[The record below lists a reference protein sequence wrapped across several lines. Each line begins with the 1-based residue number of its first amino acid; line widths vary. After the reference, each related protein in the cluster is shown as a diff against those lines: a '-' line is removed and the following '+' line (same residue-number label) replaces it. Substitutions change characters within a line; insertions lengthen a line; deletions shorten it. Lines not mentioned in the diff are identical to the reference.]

1 MPGPRLFISIII
13 QIKMKKTLFLI
24 MVLVSFLGNAQEED
38 LKVGLVLSGGGAKG
52 LAHIGA
58 LKVLEEAGIRIDYI
72 GGSSMGAIIGGL
84 YAAGYTADELDS
96 IFHET
101 NFNILIQDDLPRSA
115 KTFYEKEDSE
125 KYALTLPFDRY
136 KIGLPS
142 GLSRGQNIYNLMS
155 GLTMHIGNIDSFD
168 DLPIP
173 FFCIAADVETG
184 EEVIL
189 DEGSLAQAVS
199 ASGAIPS
206 VFSPVKIGDRLL
218 TDGGVANN
226 YPVEELRRRGAE
238 FVIGVDVQDS
248 LMDRS
253 ELKGVFD
260 ILTQVSNFRT
270 INEMKEKIPKTDIYI
285 KPDISKFSILSFDR
299 GKEII
304 DSGVVATQ
312 ERIYDLKEVS
322 KRQKGKAS
330 EFFIPRID
338 TLQISDLT
346 LEGNNNYPREY
357 IMGKL
362 RINYFTKFTFEDLN
376 NGINNLSATGNF
388 NRINYRF
395 IPNEDDK
402 FYTLAM
408 QIEESENKTYLRLG
422 VHYDEL
428 YRSGALFN
436 ITHKSLLF
444 TNDVTS
450 LDVIL
455 GDNFRYNFD
464 YYLDKGYY
472 WSLGVRSR
480 YNKFSEDIS
489 FDFAREN
496 AGLEEEALNKIN
508 IDHIDFTNQVY
519 FETLFKQV
527 FSFGIGAEH
536 KFLKIKTETLER
548 NALQLADNVFE
559 NSHFLSGFGK
569 LRYDSYDNKYFPS
582 KGLYFN
588 SDFHL
593 YLFSSDYNEDFSE
606 FSIAQGEIGYA
617 VTPID
622 KLSLRLDSSAGLKI
636 GNDNTNSLDF
646 FLGGYGNN
654 MINNFMPF
662 FGYDFIS
669 ISGDSFVKALV
680 EIDYEFIRRHHVI
693 GSANFANVGNRLYST
708 GGWFSSPDFTGYALG
723 YGFESFVGPL
733 EVKYTW
739 SPESSS
745 STWFFNLGFWF

>member
-1 MPGPRLFISIII
+1 MKKVLFI
-13 QIKMKKTLFLI
+13 F
-24 MVLVSFLGNAQEED
+24 MVLWSILGNAQEED

-58 LKVLEEAGIRIDYI
+58 LKVLEEAGVRIDYI

-84 YAAGYTADELDS
+84 YASGYSADELDS

-101 NFNILIQDDLPRSA
+101 NFNILIQDDLPRNA

-125 KYALTLPFDRY
+125 KYALTLPFDRF
-136 KIGLPS
+136 KIGLPT

-155 GLTMHIGNIDSFD
+155 GLTMHNGNLDSFE

-206 VFSPVKIGDRLL
+206 IFSPVKIGDRLL

-260 ILTQVSNFRT
+260 ILTQISNFRT
-270 INEMKEKIPKTDIYI
+270 INDMKEKIPKTDIYI
-285 KPDISKFSILSFDR
+285 KPDISKFSVLSFDK

-304 DSGVVATQ
+304 DTGVVATR
-312 ERIYDLKEVS
+312 ERIEDLREVS
-322 KRQKGKAS
+322 KRQKPRDS
-330 EFFIPRID
+330 EFLIPRID
-338 TLQISDLT
+338 TLQISTLT

-362 RINYFTKFTFEDLN
+362 RLNYFTKFTFEDLN

-388 NRINYRF
+388 NRINYRLL
-395 IPNEDDK
+395 PNEDDK

-408 QIEESENKTYLRLG
+408 QIEESHNKTFLRLG

-428 YRSGALFN
+428 YRSAALLNF
-436 ITHKSLLF
+436 THKSLLF

-450 LDVIL
+450 LDVIV

-472 WSLGVRSR
+472 WSLGIHSR

-489 FDFAREN
+489 FDFARQN
-496 AGLEEEALNKIN
+496 AGLEDQALNKLN
-508 IDHIDFTNQVY
+508 IDHIDFTNQIY
-519 FETLFKQV
+519 FETTFKQV

-536 KFLKIKTETLER
+536 KYLKIKSETLDRSSSEIP
-548 NALQLADNVFE
+548 DNIFE
-559 NSHFLSGFGK
+559 NSHFLSGFGN

-582 KGLYFN
+582 TGFYLN

-593 YLFSSDYNEDFSE
+593 YLYSSDYNENFSE
-606 FSIAQGEIGYA
+606 FSIAKGVMGYA
-617 VTPID
+617 LTPLD
-622 KLSLRLDSSAGLKI
+622 KLSLRLETSAGLKI
-636 GNDNTNSLDF
+636 GNDNTNTLDF

-654 MINNFMPF
+654 LVNNFEPF
-662 FGYDFIS
+662 LGYDFIN
-669 ISGDSFVKALV
+669 ISGDSYIKGLL
-680 EIDYEFIRRHHVI
+680 ELDYEFIRRHHLV
-693 GSANFANVGNRLYST
+693 GSANYANVGNRLYST
-708 GGWFSSPDFTGYALG
+708 GEWFSSPNFSGYAVG
-723 YGFESFVGPL
+723 YGLESFIGPL

-739 SPESSS
+739 SPELQS
-745 STWFFNLGFWF
+745 STWFFSLGFWF